1 MLVLRPVPQNLNS
14 NQVGSLPTNR
24 LSPDSDSRTASWLSS
39 LTTTSSTRPADSR
52 LALPM
57 SVYLTCIDAVPSASD
72 AVLSKLP
79 ITIGRGDEADICIR
93 DTWSSRVHCKL
104 SVRDQQLLLEDL
116 GSSNGTLVNGAP
128 MAEAVLQSGDQIT
141 VGITSFRVTYSR
153 LPASREPIGTDE
165 LLAHS

>member
-1 MLVLRPVPQNLNS
+1 
-14 NQVGSLPTNR
+14 
-24 LSPDSDSRTASWLSS
+24 
-39 LTTTSSTRPADSR
+39 
-52 LALPM
+52 M

-128 MAEAVLQSGDQIT
+128 MTEALLQSGDQIT